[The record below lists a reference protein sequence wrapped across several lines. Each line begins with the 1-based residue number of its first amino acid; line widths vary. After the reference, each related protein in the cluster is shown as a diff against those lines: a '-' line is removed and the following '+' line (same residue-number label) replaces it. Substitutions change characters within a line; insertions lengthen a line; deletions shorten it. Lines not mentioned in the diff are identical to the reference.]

1 MTDNSSDEAQ
11 RREHLRISLRLGND
25 ADFLLDCDGM
35 TVQLGHWH
43 WWRPGK
49 LGLGNIKDISRG
61 GVGLISASRL
71 HQGMKLKLLLN
82 DDLVLPISITHCRQ
96 LYGPLW
102 FYGGRYLEL
111 STEDLYRALRL
122 VQQHRRKLRQ
132 GRRQPV
138 LEP

>member
-61 GVGLISASRL
+61 GVGF
-71 HQGMKLKLLLN
+71 
-82 DDLVLPISITHCRQ
+82 D
-96 LYGPLW
+96 
-102 FYGGRYLEL
+102 
-111 STEDLYRALRL
+111 LRL
-122 VQQHRRKLRQ
+122 PFASGHETEIAAER
-132 GRRQPV
+132 
-138 LEP
+138 